1 MFVAFHSRY
10 RGCCTINGNGVKI
23 SIAFIDLFLP
33 QKPVYNIHD
42 DEGVGHNGSTVAS
55 ELEESAPLI
64 PKTAT

>member
-10 RGCCTINGNGVKI
+10 RNCCTINGIEVKI
-23 SIAFIDLFLP
+23 SIAFIDQFLS

-42 DEGVGHNGSTVAS
+42 DQGVGHNGSTEES
-55 ELEESAPLI
+55 ELEDSAPLI